1 MPWAATIARA
11 AMTDRPLANTAACVF
26 DAYGTLFD
34 LASAAARCRDALGGK
49 AEALSA
55 LWRTKQLE
63 YTWLRSLMS
72 RHADFWQVTG
82 ESLDYAMAALG
93 IADAALRARLMDAF
107 LHIGAYP
114 DARIAL
120 EALRRA
126 GRPAAILSNGSPYM
140 LRAAVASAGIAGLLD
155 HVLSVEDAGVY
166 KPDRRVY
173 DLAVRRL
180 GVPAER
186 ICFVSSNGWDA
197 VGAASFGFRAVWA
210 NRAGAPR
217 ERLPAQPVAEIAS
230 LDALPALLGL

>member
-1 MPWAATIARA
+1 
-11 AMTDRPLANTAACVF
+11 MTDHPLAATAACVF

-34 LASAAARCRDALGGK
+34 LASASRRCSEALGGK
-49 AEALSA
+49 ADALSA

-63 YTWLRSLMS
+63 YSWLRSLMG

-82 ESLDYAMAALG
+82 EALDYALAALDIAAG
-93 IADAALRARLMDAF
+93 GGLRERLMNAFLEIEVFADARA
-107 LHIGAYP
+107 
-114 DARIAL
+114 AL

-126 GRPAAILSNGSPYM
+126 GRPASILSNGSPHM
-140 LRAAVASAGIAGLLD
+140 LTTAVGSAGIGQLLD
-155 HVLSVEDAGVY
+155 HLLSVEEAGIY

-173 DLAVRRL
+173 QLAVDRL
-180 GVPAER
+180 GLPPER

-197 VGAASFGFRAVWA
+197 AGAAGFGFVAVWA

-217 ERLPAQPVAEIAS
+217 ERLPAEPHAEIAR